1 MFLSSKKN
9 IIKLLLILFFTASNH
24 YIAAQCF
31 EIESILVDA
40 CGSPEGENE
49 MVRFKVGSTALNTSN
64 MSANFPTAGNNWL
77 GVCQNGTTSNAVSIL
92 NNTIIGCGI
101 LIEPTG
107 GILPANA
114 DVLLIT
120 STAINASSNSFANLN
135 DTIYVIFQCPGNTA
149 GHFGNYNSSPGL
161 RTLTIN
167 FSSPSSCSD
176 VVTYERS
183 NLINQNGTSGGSSS
197 LNDGALANFDPSG
210 NVSYSNFG
218 CQAPI
223 SPVSISAQNT
233 SSLTICS
240 SDSINVT
247 YSTQGNFQ
255 SFFWTGNYGNFSNQ
269 TGQPSTY
276 YSSVNDTIP
285 FYLKIGGITT
295 CGDTIYD
302 SLLVNITPMPT
313 VSIVQPDTNYIC
325 SGSNITLN
333 ATGTGPFTWNNGSTN
348 SSIIV
353 SNAGTYYVSSSN
365 TCTIVYDTVYVLIT
379 PQFTVNIVGP
389 DTLNL
394 CQGAST
400 TLHANGATSYIWS
413 NAAVT
418 DSIIISNGGLY
429 TVNAN
434 STCPSNTDSV
444 YVNIIPQLNIDI
456 TEPDT
461 VNICNGTVI
470 TLHATGSSTI
480 LWSTGT
486 SNIDSIV
493 VNSVGYYFVSTTN
506 SCFSDSAFIQINITQ
521 QQNITLTETD
531 TVNICQGN
539 TTTLHANGANSYLWL
554 PSGNTDSITVSTQG
568 TYAVYG
574 NTTCPSDTDYVFVKV
589 TQALNLNITEGNS
602 ATLCAGNNLTL
613 HVTGGVNYIWNNNQ
627 NTDSIVINTI
637 GTYFVESSN
646 GVCPSEFDTINIIN
660 DIIPSAA
667 IVGDTVFCSGESV
680 AISAT
685 GNGIFTWSNGDIGSS
700 TLITSA
706 QQLILTATNTCG
718 IYELDT
724 IEIFEEDCNIETSF
738 FIPNVFTPNQDDMN
752 DTFKALGANI
762 ETFHGEI
769 YNRWGELLFVW
780 DNINDG
786 WNGAYNN
793 KEVPAG
799 SYIYT
804 IKVKFINNVNKK
816 YIGSVLLLK

>member
-9 IIKLLLILFFTASNH
+9 IIKLLLILLFATAQN
-24 YIAAQCF
+24 YVKAQCF

-40 CGSPEGENE
+40 CGPGSLEGENE
-49 MVRFKVGSTALNTSN
+49 MIRFKVGSSSLNINNLSATFPTSN
-64 MSANFPTAGNNWL
+64 SFL
-77 GVCQNGTTSNAVSIL
+77 GMCQNGASSTATAALNA
-92 NNTIIGCGI
+92 TITGCGF
-101 LIEPTG
+101 LIEPPG
-107 GILPANA
+107 GILPLNA
-114 DVLLIT
+114 SVLFLT
-120 STAINASSNSFANLN
+120 STDVDITANSFANLN
-135 DTIYVIFQCPGNTA
+135 DTLYVIFQCAGNTS
-149 GHFGNYNSSPGL
+149 GHFGNNSSG
-161 RTLTIN
+161 IKN
-167 FSSPSSCSD
+167 FSISFSAPSGCSD
-176 VVTYERS
+176 AVSWQNS
-183 NLINQNGTSGGSSS
+183 NLIGG
-197 LNDGALANFDPSG
+197 NGALVNFDPVG
-210 NVSYSNFG
+210 NTTFTNNG

-223 SPVSISAQNT
+223 NPISITAINN
-233 SSLTICS
+233 SSLTICPG
-240 SDSINVT
+240 DSINLSAT
-247 YSTQGNFQ
+247 TQGSLQ
-255 SFFWTGNYGNFSNQ
+255 SFFWTGDYGNFSNPN
-269 TGQPSTY
+269 GQPSTY

-333 ATGTGPFTWNNGSTN
+333 ATGTSPFTWNNGSTN

-365 TCTIVYDTVYVLIT
+365 ACTAVYDTVYVLIT
-379 PQFTVNIVGP
+379 PQFTVNIIGL
-389 DTLNL
+389 DTINL

-418 DSIIISNGGLY
+418 DSIIINNGGLY

-461 VNICNGTVI
+461 VNICNGAVI
-470 TLHATGSSTI
+470 TLHATGSSTN

-521 QQNITLTETD
+521 QQNITLTEAD

-613 HVTGGVNYIWNNNQ
+613 HVTGGVNYIWNTNQ
-627 NTDSIVINTI
+627 NTDSIIINSV

-646 GVCPSEFDTINIIN
+646 GVCPNEFDTINIIN

-680 AISAT
+680 TISAT
-685 GNGIFTWSNGDIGSS
+685 GNGTFTWSNGDIGSS
-700 TLITSA
+700 TLIISA
-706 QQLILTATNTCG
+706 QQLILTATNSCNVSK
-718 IYELDT
+718 LDT
-724 IEIFEEDCNIETSF
+724 IDIFEEDCNIETSF

-780 DNINDG
+780 DDINDG